1 VLILKQ
7 DLAADGVY
15 ADVALHGSGLSAL
28 QYRRAKAVTSQ
39 DIELNIDFPKTARI
53 VKRGDAITMYLSMHG
68 EPLHQAGATVK
79 LHFDG
84 PFYVGIGLCSHDKDA
99 AETAVFS
106 RVELKKPAPAAQ
118 KSQVFSSVQTIQTED
133 KFRRAMMVLTKR
145 GRIGSVN
152 WSTDGQSLYFNRGG
166 HIEKMAAIGAEPQNV
181 KIGARLWCD
190 DNHGLSPDNSQLAVS
205 CASAPGRAPSI
216 YTVPLDGG
224 AARQL
229 THGGA
234 AEFHG
239 WSPDG
244 TTIAFTG
251 VRNGHTDVYVV
262 PAQGGEEKRL
272 TNAAINDGPDFGP
285 DGSIYFS
292 SDRSGSMQVWR
303 MKADGSQAEQMTKDA
318 GNDWFPH
325 VAPNGKQM
333 VYLNRAGS
341 APVGDAT
348 LRLMDLGNGQARV
361 LVDVFGGDGT
371 LNAPSWSSDNHH
383 FAFTE
388 YDMLPRSAD
397 GPAYVMVPPR
407 PDVPVKK

>member
-1 VLILKQ
+1 MVEVLKSVSVQRLVCAALLCLPVNFA
-7 DLAADGVY
+7 LA
-15 ADVALHGSGLSAL
+15 
-28 QYRRAKAVTSQ
+28 Q
-39 DIELNIDFPKTARI
+39 TATGKI
-53 VKRGDAITMYLSMHG
+53 GI
-68 EPLHQAGATVK
+68 
-79 LHFDG
+79 FDG
-84 PFYVGIGLCSHDKDA
+84 RADIGEAVIPGVARYDA
-99 AETAVFS
+99 AA
-106 RVELKKPAPAAQ
+106 K
-118 KSQVFSSVQTIQTED
+118 
-133 KFRRAMMVLTKR
+133 
-145 GRIGSVN
+145 
-152 WSTDGQSLYFNRGG
+152 
-166 HIEKMAAIGAEPQNV
+166 
-181 KIGARLWCD
+181 
-190 DNHGLSPDNSQLAVS
+190 
-205 CASAPGRAPSI
+205 
-216 YTVPLDGG
+216 
-224 AARQL
+224 
-229 THGGA
+229 
-234 AEFHG
+234 
-239 WSPDG
+239 
-244 TTIAFTG
+244 
-251 VRNGHTDVYVV
+251 TDVYVV

-407 PDVPVKK
+407 PDVPVRK